1 MHNLSFLPQY
11 HRNPQNAD
19 VLNKFLQQE
28 YSLVFADVTLRENS
42 GLQLSKRINKL
53 EFSNLEDVE
62 HLRC

>member
-1 MHNLSFLPQY
+1 MLNLSFLPQY

-42 GLQLSKRINKL
+42 GLQLPKRINKL